1 MKPLLLLFVIGAI
14 TLSSPVTVVAS
25 PATLGGG
32 FADAYSAF
40 GPIYA
45 LYRSYADYLFA
56 GTPVVIPAG
65 LDGACQTFSHR
76 LASLQVALVT
86 EKGGNTDTAL
96 TYLVRARQATE
107 SFCASHRTT
116 LWTIAAMSTPDMTF
130 LATAAKAGFFASISD
145 INNLM
150 GRAFDHTLTAFPDA
164 AARWRFSVAFATRT
178 LIDKQKIT
186 RIDPALSKIL
196 LGSADTPP
204 PPSGLAPVLMTAVK
218 ELAAYSGKT
227 LTAEAAAR
235 VNALAATIYHA
246 LVANGK

>member
-1 MKPLLLLFVIGAI
+1 MKAVWMFVAVII
-14 TLSSPVTVVAS
+14 TLLIPIGVCAS
-25 PATLGGG
+25 PATLGGE

-65 LDGACQTFSHR
+65 LDGACQTFSHG
-76 LASLQVALVT
+76 LEKLQIALVT
-86 EKGGNTDTAL
+86 EKGGNTEEAL
-96 TYLVRARQATE
+96 TYLVRSRQAAE
-107 SFCASHRTT
+107 SFCVSYRTT
-116 LWTIAAMSTPDMTF
+116 LRTIAAMSTPDMTF

-150 GRAFDHTLTAFPDA
+150 GRAFDRALIGLPTAA
-164 AARWRFSVAFATRT
+164 TRWRFSVAFATRT

-186 RIDPALSKIL
+186 RMDPSLSKIL

-204 PPSGLAPVLMTAVK
+204 PPSGLSPILMTAVK

-227 LTAEAAAR
+227 LTADAAAR
-235 VNALAATIYHA
+235 VKALAATIYHD
-246 LVANGK
+246 LIANGK